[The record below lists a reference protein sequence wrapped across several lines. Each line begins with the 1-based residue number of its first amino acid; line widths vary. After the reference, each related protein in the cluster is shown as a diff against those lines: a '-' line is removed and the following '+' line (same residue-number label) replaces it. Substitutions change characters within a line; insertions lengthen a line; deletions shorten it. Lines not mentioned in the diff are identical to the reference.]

1 MNEKYFKYK
10 LRDYQENIIFELD
23 EYLKDEKLNIVA
35 PPGSGKTILGLEII
49 CRLNLKTIIFVPTIA
64 IREQWIN
71 SFNNNFVSNLKLDED
86 VFVFTYQSLNSDI
99 VTNLIAR
106 LKNDK
111 IIFCFDEAHHLHSTW
126 LKEINNLK
134 TNLKIEF
141 TLSFTATPPYDLN
154 QIDYNKYL
162 NLCGEI
168 DNEVE
173 VTSLIKEKA
182 LCPHQ
187 DYIYF
192 NNLLN
197 EENEAV
203 NSYKNNV
210 TLALDEIINNNLLD
224 NTYNRI
230 KDDILNKKEEIYKD
244 VSKYYIIV
252 SYLINLGYEIKRSI
266 LNKWLKDFKI
276 KKININDLEE
286 IYNYIVFILDDIN
299 IKNIFLKYDLIEKN
313 KVNLLISDK
322 LKNKINNSINK
333 LSSIRQII
341 EFEINLRKD
350 DASILILTDYIRS
363 NDLKKLLNNE
373 SLNKLSVISIF
384 KEIHSNNSS
393 VAVLS
398 GSLVIIEKKFI
409 NLFKN
414 ISYVEFQKYI
424 IIETVTKEIINVV
437 SELYNNKQIKILIG
451 TRSLLGEGWDFKVTN
466 TLILASFVESYI
478 SSNQLRGRALRYLDG
493 KVSHIWHLLSV
504 PFKINLLNDDFEL
517 KRRFTTFYGLN
528 YQKNILSNNIY
539 RFSYLPKT
547 IDNDDII
554 KINKETMRYANKLD
568 DIKIGWEAITNN
580 NYIISKELSIP
591 KNKISSSKIRIKQ
604 KASIIFTIFL
614 IIMSFVSTF
623 LDNNSKYN
631 GLFDGMA
638 VLVIIIFLI
647 ILFFLIRSYLYISK
661 PLNYLKKILYGL
673 KETLLEE
680 KIIKDINVN
689 VIKKVNKYETY
700 YEISISSKYIRDKM
714 LFYKSLKEMLYDV
727 SNPRYVLIYY
737 LLFIPIYN
745 NSLNCPSIISKNKD
759 LASTFARNLK
769 RFANYKLIYTR
780 SEKGVKILN
789 KIKRIKWLRFI

>member
-23 EYLKDEKLNIVA
+23 EYLKDRKLNIVA

-49 CRLNLKTIIFVPTIA
+49 CHLNLKTIIFVPTIA
-64 IREQWIN
+64 IKEQWIK
-71 SFNNNFVSNLKLDED
+71 SFNNNFVSNLKMD
-86 VFVFTYQSLNSDI
+86 VDIFVFTYQSLNSDV
-99 VTNLIAR
+99 VTNLIAK

-111 IIFCFDEAHHLHSTW
+111 IVFCFDEAHHLHSTW

-154 QIDYNKYL
+154 QADYNKYL

-168 DNEVE
+168 DDEVE

-192 NNLLN
+192 NSLLN
-197 EENEAV
+197 EENKEVSA
-203 NSYKNNV
+203 YKNNV

-224 NTYNRI
+224 NTYNII
-230 KDDILNKKEEIYKD
+230 KDDIFNKKEEIYKD
-244 VSKYYIIV
+244 VVKYYLIV
-252 SYLINLGYEIKRSI
+252 SYLINLGYDFKRSI
-266 LNKWLKDFKI
+266 LNKWLKDFKV

-286 IYNYIVFILDDIN
+286 MYNYIVFILDDIN

-333 LSSIRQII
+333 LKSISQII
-341 EFEINLRKD
+341 EFEINLRKE

-363 NDLKKLLNNE
+363 DDLKKLLNNE
-373 SLNKLSVISIF
+373 PLNKLSVISIF
-384 KEIHSNNSS
+384 KEIYSNNTS

-398 GSLVIIEKKFI
+398 GGLVIIEKKFI

-414 ISYVEFQKYI
+414 ISYIEFQKYI
-424 IIETVTKEIINVV
+424 IIETVTKEIVNIV

-451 TRSLLGEGWDFKVTN
+451 TRSLLGEGWDSKVTN

-539 RFSYLPKT
+539 RFSYLPKI

-554 KINKETMRYANKLD
+554 KINKETISYANKLD
-568 DIKIGWEAITNN
+568 DIKTAWEEITNN
-580 NYIISKELSIP
+580 NYVISKELSIP

-604 KASIIFTIFL
+604 KASIILTIFL

-623 LDNNSKYN
+623 LDNNSEYN
-631 GLFDGMA
+631 SLFDGIA
-638 VLVIIIFLI
+638 VLAIIIFLFL
-647 ILFFLIRSYLYISK
+647 LFVLIRSYLYISK
-661 PLNYLKKILYGL
+661 PLNYLKKILYAL
-673 KETLLEE
+673 KKTLLEE

-689 VIKKVNKYETY
+689 VIKKVNKYETF
-700 YEISISSKYIRDKM
+700 YEISINSKYIRDKM
-714 LFYKSLKEMLYDV
+714 LFYKALKEMLYDV

-780 SEKGVKILN
+780 SEKGIKILN

>member
-1 MNEKYFKYK
+1 MSEKYFKYK
-10 LRDYQENIIFELD
+10 LRDYQENIISELD
-23 EYLKDEKLNIVA
+23 EYLKDGKLNIVA

-71 SFNNNFVSNLKLDED
+71 SFNNNFISNLKLDED
-86 VFVFTYQSLNSDI
+86 IFIFTYQSLNSDT
-99 VTNLIAR
+99 VANLLAK
-106 LKNDK
+106 LSNDK
-111 IIFCFDEAHHLHSTW
+111 IVFCFDEAHHLHNTW

-134 TNLKIEF
+134 TSLKIEF

-154 QIDYNKYL
+154 HTDYNKYL
-162 NLCGEI
+162 ILCGEI

-187 DYIYF
+187 DYIYL

-197 EENEAV
+197 EENKELSA
-203 NSYKNNV
+203 YKNNV
-210 TLALDEIINNNLLD
+210 TLALDEIINNNLLE
-224 NTYNRI
+224 NIYKRI
-230 KDDILNKKEEIYKD
+230 KNDIINKKEEIYKD
-244 VSKYYIIV
+244 VSEYYLIV
-252 SYLINLGYEIKRSI
+252 SYLMNLDYDFKKSI

-299 IKNIFLKYDLIEKN
+299 IKNVFLKYDLIEKN

-333 LSSIRQII
+333 LNSISQII
-341 EFEINLRKD
+341 EFESNLRKD
-350 DASILILTDYIRS
+350 DASILILTDYIRN

-384 KEIHSNNSS
+384 KEIYSNNSS
-393 VAVLS
+393 VAILS
-398 GSLVIIEKKFI
+398 GSLVITEKKFI

-414 ISYVEFQKYI
+414 VNYIEFQKYI
-424 IIETVTKEIINVV
+424 VIEEVTKEIISIV

-451 TRSLLGEGWDFKVTN
+451 TRSLLGEGWDSKVTN

-478 SSNQLRGRALRYLDG
+478 SSNQLRGRALRYLDA

-547 IDNDDII
+547 IDNDNVI
-554 KINKETMRYANKLD
+554 KINKETMNYANNIN
-568 DIKIGWEAITNN
+568 DIKYAWENIIDN

-604 KASIIFTIFL
+604 KASIIFSIFL
-614 IIMSFVSTF
+614 MILSFVCTF
-623 LDNNSKYN
+623 FDNNSEYN
-631 GLFDGMA
+631 DIFDGIA
-638 VLVIIIFLI
+638 VLAIIIFLI
-647 ILFFLIRSYLYISK
+647 ILFVLIRSYLYIAK
-661 PLNYLKKILYGL
+661 PLNYLKKILYAL

-680 KIIKDINVN
+680 EIIKNVDINVT
-689 VIKKVNKYETY
+689 KKVNKYETY
-700 YEISISSKYIRDKM
+700 YEISINSKYTRDKM
-714 LFYKSLKEMLYDV
+714 LFYNALKEMLLDI

-737 LLFIPIYN
+737 LLFIPVYN

-759 LASTFARNLK
+759 LASSFARNLK
-769 RFANYKLIYTR
+769 RFANYKIIYTR
-780 SEKGVKILN
+780 NEKGVKILN
-789 KIKRIKWLRFI
+789 KIKKIKWLRLK